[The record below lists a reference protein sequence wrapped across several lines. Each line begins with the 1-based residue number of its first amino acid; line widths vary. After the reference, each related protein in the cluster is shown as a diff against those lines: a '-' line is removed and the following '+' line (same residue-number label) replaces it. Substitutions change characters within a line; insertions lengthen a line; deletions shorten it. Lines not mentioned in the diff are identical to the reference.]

1 VAGPPQASAGPLAA
15 SDFATTAASPRHPP
29 GLYGP
34 ENGRRTLNLGTVHPA
49 LAAAPAIAG
58 AREEPV
64 AGAAPER
71 LLAPW
76 LLALAL
82 ALLAIDLLVS
92 LRLRGL
98 FRGRVAARAAMLL
111 VLAFPVHAQT
121 TVPAQ
126 APVSPAL
133 VTRLAYMATGDA
145 QVDGISR
152 AGLLGLSDYVN
163 RRTNAALG
171 EPAAVTPGETELT
184 FYPLLYWPIV
194 PGAPALSGAAV
205 TALNDFMAH
214 GGIILID
221 TRNGGS
227 GEGFNAGGEAALA
240 ALARNL
246 AVPPLAALTPQHVL
260 ARSFYLLQDFPG
272 RFTGDAVWVQRAQDR
287 TNDSVSPVII
297 GGHDWAAAW
306 AIDAQGRNPYA
317 TLPGGARQRTMA
329 YRFGVNLVMY
339 ALTGNYKGDQV
350 HIPAIL
356 ERLGQ

>member
-1 VAGPPQASAGPLAA
+1 M
-15 SDFATTAASPRHPP
+15 
-29 GLYGP
+29 
-34 ENGRRTLNLGTVHPA
+34 
-49 LAAAPAIAG
+49 
-58 AREEPV
+58 
-64 AGAAPER
+64 
-71 LLAPW
+71 
-76 LLALAL
+76 
-82 ALLAIDLLVS
+82 
-92 LRLRGL
+92 L
-98 FRGRVAARAAMLL
+98 FR
-111 VLAFPVHAQT
+111 
-121 TVPAQ
+121 
-126 APVSPAL
+126 S
-133 VTRLAYMATGDA
+133 
-145 QVDGISR
+145 GIAR
-152 AGLLGLSDYVN
+152 AGLIGLSDYVN

-171 EPAAVTPGETELT
+171 EPVAVTPGQTDLS

-194 PGAPALSGAAV
+194 PGGPPLSGAAV

-227 GEGFNAGGEAALA
+227 GEGFNAGGEVALEQ
-240 ALARNL
+240 LAKNL
-246 AVPPLAALTPQHVL
+246 AVPPLAPLTPHHVL

-272 RFTGDAVWVQRAQDR
+272 RFAGDEVWVQRAQDR

-306 AIDAQGRNPYA
+306 AIDGQGRNPYA
-317 TLPGGARQRTMA
+317 TLPGGARQRTIA